1 MSAFTALDHVIVGV
15 RDLEAAAA
23 TYAGL
28 LGRTPSWRGEHPGW
42 GTANALY
49 RLENVYLEL
58 VTPTGDG
65 PFGSGL
71 RSHLDAAGEGPVG
84 FALGTGDADALAAAL
99 RDRGLAAGDP
109 LPGEGRDTASGAVRR
124 WRNVML
130 PREAARGILVFGI
143 EHRSP
148 PESLPLVVPDAPAAA
163 VTGIDHV
170 VVRTD
175 APEAAIAF
183 YGEGLGLR
191 LALDRTFEAWGAR
204 LLFFR
209 VGGITIEVAAPARP
223 PATPAAEDQLWGIS
237 WRVPDA
243 AAARARLAAA
253 GFDVSEL
260 RPGRKPGT
268 RVCTVRGPTHGVAT
282 LLIEPAAREAEAQ
295 PAPERRGT

>member
-1 MSAFTALDHVIVGV
+1 VSALRSLDHVIVAV
-15 RDLEAAAA
+15 ADLAAAAA
-23 TYAGL
+23 TYTRL
-28 LGRTPSWRGEHPGW
+28 LGRGPSWRGAHPGW
-42 GTANALY
+42 GTANVLF
-49 RLENVYLEL
+49 RLEDTYLEL
-58 VTPTGDG
+58 VTPAGEG
-65 PFGSGL
+65 PFGAGL
-71 RSHLDAAGEGPVG
+71 RAQLDAAGEGPVG
-84 FALGTGDADALAAAL
+84 FALGTDDADALAAAL
-99 RDRGLAAGDP
+99 RARGLAAGDP
-109 LPGEGRDTASGAVRR
+109 LPGEGRETASGAVRH

-148 PESLPLVVPDAPAAA
+148 PDALPLVAPDDPAAA
-163 VTGIDHV
+163 VAGIDHV

-209 VGGITIEVAAPARP
+209 IGGITIEVAAPARP
-223 PATPAAEDQLWGIS
+223 PVTPAAEDRLWGIS

-243 AAARARLAAA
+243 GAARARLAAA

-282 LLIEPAAREAEAQ
+282 LLIEPAARAAEAQ
-295 PAPERRGT
+295 AARQ